1 MKCKNCGFV
10 NPEGSIH
17 CKKCHTMLRTKE
29 QLAATGGMKALVQ
42 IILLIVGLVAAV
54 GILWVIMHD
63 LLHAV

>member
-1 MKCKNCGFV
+1 
-10 NPEGSIH
+10 
-17 CKKCHTMLRTKE
+17 MLRTKE